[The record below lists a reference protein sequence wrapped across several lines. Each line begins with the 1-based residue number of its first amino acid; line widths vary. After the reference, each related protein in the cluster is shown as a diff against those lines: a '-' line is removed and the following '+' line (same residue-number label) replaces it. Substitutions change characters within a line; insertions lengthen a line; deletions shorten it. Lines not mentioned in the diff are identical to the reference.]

1 MYPGQYGVD
10 PSTCK
15 KCLCMNGEFN
25 QSTCDDNHNCTFI
38 NSTSKSNCTIGS
50 KQYEHQK
57 VFGVDKCNNCKC
69 LGGKLSGCTRRK
81 CKGDND
87 TLCDKC
93 KKLQRKPVC
102 GPNHVTYDNICTAEH
117 CAGFDPT
124 EVEPGA
130 CSMQVNVSYILKVAG
145 SLTVA

>member
-15 KCLCMNGEFN
+15 KCLCINGEFN
-25 QSTCDDNHNCTFI
+25 QSTCDDSHNCTFI
-38 NSTSKSNCTIGS
+38 NSKSKSNCTIGS
-50 KQYEHQK
+50 KQYKHQK
-57 VFGVDKCNNCKC
+57 VFGVDKCNNCRC

-93 KKLQRKPVC
+93 KKIQRKPVC

-130 CSMQVNVSYILKVAG
+130 CSMQVNVSYILKVA
-145 SLTVA
+145 AR